1 MYEAI
6 KNLNVDKIVFKF
18 LRDTRELQTWTLK
31 CDTVYL
37 FIEKEKSITS

>member
-6 KNLNVDKIVFKF
+6 KNLNVDKIVFKL
-18 LRDTRELQTWTLK
+18 LRDTRELQTLK